1 MNTSNPGKKMGSK
14 KFNLIFFIDSE
25 KTYHFKF
32 NYILLKIFLFLLSII
47 FLFSV
52 FSILVSINIYK
63 KNMNFEKYI
72 TSFKKEV
79 IEFYLDKE
87 KNYDNKENLSFNN
100 IKDDSEKIKV
110 TDIDQANPNQ
120 TMVPEKNEENIA
132 DNRKKVI
139 SELEKNKS
147 NDEIN
152 VLNNAMVKI
161 ESSKIIQNQ
170 NETKIYFN
178 LSNINQKK
186 STISGSVCA
195 VILATNA
202 KKENVIYKIPEKLVL
217 NNNNVPINCNEGE
230 KVKFSRLRP
239 TEFTIKS
246 GKLDFLVSQVNI
258 YFFHKGLNGIILNTI
273 NN

>member
-47 FLFSV
+47 FLFAIL
-52 FSILVSINIYK
+52 SILISINIYK

-87 KNYDNKENLSFNN
+87 KNYDNNENLSFNN

-120 TMVPEKNEENIA
+120 TMLPEKNEENVS
-132 DNRKKVI
+132 DTNKKVI
-139 SELEKNKS
+139 AEVEKTNR
-147 NDEIN
+147 NDDIN

-195 VILATNA
+195 VILGTNI
-202 KKENVIYKIPEKLVL
+202 KKENLVYKIPEKLVL